1 MSEPA
6 RRFAVALCLL
16 FLSLAAHAQT
26 PNKPKKP
33 TAATDSSVRAA
44 DPVTLERRAQATT
57 LLTSLADEARGFH
70 DETLRARVQAQA
82 ADAIW
87 ETDRERA
94 KALFRRAWDAAEV
107 ADQENMRRREAERQT
122 QGNGPR
128 MAANLN
134 RPNVRGEVLR
144 LAAKH
149 DRALGEELLARLDEA
164 KKQEDNQLTSAS
176 ASAPSA
182 AQPSASPDAP
192 QPPRRD
198 PYATPP
204 ELARRLSLAM
214 DFLNDGDVD
223 RALQFADSA
232 LAKPY
237 ELAVEFLVNLREKNP
252 QAGDERYVALLA
264 RTVVDPE
271 SDANSILLL
280 SSYVLT
286 PHMYMVVQSG
296 GNLSTSQRRR
306 DIVPPTDMS
315 ASVRQAFGRA
325 AAQVLLRP
333 LPPPDQDNTSAGR
346 DGSYF
351 VIARL
356 LPFIEANAPELAADL
371 RARLAALTPDVPPQ
385 QRNEMDRDLN
395 RGLVSEAE
403 RGDPVQESL
412 DQLPRA
418 QSADQ
423 RDQIY
428 MQAAMAASFKNDSR
442 ARDFA
447 DKIENTDLRQQV
459 RAFID
464 VAGVN
469 QAILQKK
476 DGAEV
481 LRLAQT
487 GELTH
492 VQRVWALTEAARLL
506 LETDRARAIEALE
519 AAATEARRVD
529 GDDPDR
535 ARSLVSVAAQ
545 FFKVDRNRAW
555 ELMAEAVKAA
565 NAALEFTGADAG
577 IAARVQTQN
586 QRSMI
591 NFPAPMFDL
600 RGVFSTLALDDMNRA
615 VELARSFTGEAPRAT
630 ATIAIARA
638 VLDAKPKKQS

>member
-1 MSEPA
+1 
-6 RRFAVALCLL
+6 
-16 FLSLAAHAQT
+16 
-26 PNKPKKP
+26 
-33 TAATDSSVRAA
+33 
-44 DPVTLERRAQATT
+44 
-57 LLTSLADEARGFH
+57 
-70 DETLRARVQAQA
+70 
-82 ADAIW
+82 
-87 ETDRERA
+87 
-94 KALFRRAWDAAEV
+94 
-107 ADQENMRRREAERQT
+107 
-122 QGNGPR
+122 
-128 MAANLN
+128 
-134 RPNVRGEVLR
+134 
-144 LAAKH
+144 
-149 DRALGEELLARLDEA
+149 
-164 KKQEDNQLTSAS
+164 
-176 ASAPSA
+176 
-182 AQPSASPDAP
+182 
-192 QPPRRD
+192 
-198 PYATPP
+198 
-204 ELARRLSLAM
+204 
-214 DFLNDGDVD
+214 
-223 RALQFADSA
+223 
-232 LAKPY
+232 
-237 ELAVEFLVNLREKNP
+237 
-252 QAGDERYVALLA
+252 
-264 RTVVDPE
+264 
-271 SDANSILLL
+271 
-280 SSYVLT
+280 SYVLT
-286 PHMYMVVQSG
+286 PHMYMVVQPG

-306 DIVPPTDMS
+306 DIVPPADMS

-371 RARLAALTPDVPPQ
+371 RARLAALTPDVPAQ
-385 QRNEMDRDLN
+385 QRGQMDRDLN

-428 MQAAMAASFKNDSR
+428 MQAAMAASFKSDPR

-459 RAFID
+459 RAFVD
-464 VAGVN
+464 FAGIN
-469 QAILQKK
+469 QAIQKK

-481 LRLAQT
+481 LRAAQA
-487 GELTH
+487 GELPH
-492 VQRVWALTEAARLL
+492 VQRVWALTEASRLL
-506 LETDRARAIEALE
+506 LENDRARAIEALE

-591 NFPAPMFDL
+591 NFPAPM
-600 RGVFSTLALDDMNRA
+600 
-615 VELARSFTGEAPRAT
+615 
-630 ATIAIARA
+630 
-638 VLDAKPKKQS
+638 

>member
-1 MSEPA
+1 
-6 RRFAVALCLL
+6 
-16 FLSLAAHAQT
+16 
-26 PNKPKKP
+26 
-33 TAATDSSVRAA
+33 
-44 DPVTLERRAQATT
+44 
-57 LLTSLADEARGFH
+57 
-70 DETLRARVQAQA
+70 
-82 ADAIW
+82 
-87 ETDRERA
+87 
-94 KALFRRAWDAAEV
+94 
-107 ADQENMRRREAERQT
+107 MRQREAERQA

-149 DRALGEELLARLDEA
+149 DRALGEEFLKQLDEA
-164 KKQEDNQLTSAS
+164 KKQEDSQLTNAS
-176 ASAPSA
+176 ASVPSA
-182 AQPSASPDAP
+182 TQPGASADAP
-192 QPPRRD
+192 QQPQHPRRD

-204 ELARRLSLAM
+204 ELARRLSLAL
-214 DFLNDGDVD
+214 DFLGDGDVD
-223 RALQFADSA
+223 RALEFADPA

-237 ELAVEFLVNLREKNP
+237 ELVVEFLVNLREKNP
-252 QAGDERYVALLA
+252 QAADERYVALLG

-286 PHMYMVVQSG
+286 PHLYMVVQPG

-306 DIVPPTDMS
+306 DIVPPADMP
-315 ASVRQAFGRA
+315 ASVRQAFARA

-333 LPPPDQDNTSAGR
+333 LPPPDQDSTSAGR

-356 LPFIEANAPELAADL
+356 LPFIEATAPDAAAEL
-371 RARLAALTPDVPPQ
+371 RTRLAALTPDVPAD
-385 QRNEMDRDLN
+385 QRGEMDRDLN
-395 RGLVSEAE
+395 RGLVSDAE

-412 DQLPRA
+412 DSLPRA
-418 QSADQ
+418 QTQDQ

-428 MQAAMAASFKNDSR
+428 MQAAMAASFKNDPR

-447 DKIENTDLRQQV
+447 DKIENTDLRGQV

-481 LRLAQT
+481 LRIAQT
-487 GELTH
+487 GELSH

-506 LETDRARAIEALE
+506 MEIDRARAIEALE
-519 AAATEARRVD
+519 AAATEARRIE

-535 ARSLVSVAAQ
+535 PRSLVSVAAQ

-555 ELMAEAVKAA
+555 ELMTEAVKAA
-565 NAALEFTGADAG
+565 NAAPDFTGADAG
-577 IAARVQTQN
+577 IAARVQTRN

-591 NFPAPMFDL
+591 NLSAPMFDL
-600 RGVFSTLALDDMNRA
+600 RGIFSTLALEDMNRA